1 MTKDPYSIIK
11 SRYVTEK
18 SVVLENLHNA
28 TSNRSL
34 ARCENPKY
42 VFIVDKRATKPMIAG
57 AVEQIYAEK
66 KVKVVAVNTIL
77 VKPKAKQRRRG
88 RPGQTAGFKKAVVTL
103 EAGDS
108 LDAV

>member
-1 MTKDPYSIIK
+1 MKQNPYQIIK

-18 SVVLENLHNA
+18 SVVLENLHSA

-34 ARCENPKY
+34 ARCETPKY
-42 VFIVDKRATKPMIAG
+42 VFLVDPRANKEMIAK
-57 AVEQIYAEK
+57 AVETIYSDRK
-66 KVKVVAVNTIL
+66 IKVVSVNTIN
-77 VKPKAKQRRRG
+77 VKAKPKRRGRG
-88 RPGQTAGFKKAVVTL
+88 RPGHSAGFKKAVVTL